1 MNHQPQPADWNL
13 RNSAPPLLAA
23 AAIRLALLTAVL
35 LRSGAA
41 ALTRPDTQSYLL
53 PGRNLLLHGAF
64 ATNGLPELL
73 RTPGYPLFLALA
85 TLTGPIAASLI
96 QILLSVLS
104 VALVARLASQVF
116 ATGPTAGGSAAQW
129 DTAAVR
135 SPRRRQLAPPQVAQ
149 AAIGPTAGGAGA
161 AWIFAFEPLSVLYS
175 ILLLPETLFLFL
187 FLLSLERLTQFLRTQ
202 NLRTL
207 AFAGLALAAA
217 TFVRPVTYY
226 LPIPLALGLS
236 FALRHAPSLRVK
248 APAVLLLTVLPW
260 LALWQLRNRIET
272 GFPGFSAIP
281 TQNLYFYTA
290 AEVTGRLQHQSL
302 AEVQNQLGYTSDQ
315 NFLALHPESARWT
328 QSQRIAFMQAAALC
342 TLRSHPAT
350 ALHAYL
356 AGSLRTA
363 FNPGAAVLLSLF
375 NAPIHE
381 SVFARERDQGPL
393 SAWLWLARDHPLQTA
408 LMAAFTIFLAALYA
422 FAVCG
427 AIRSPAPRS
436 TLCLLLGV
444 SLYFLAVSGGAA
456 GIARLRLP
464 VMPVLCVLA
473 AAGLP
478 RKKPAR

>member
-23 AAIRLALLTAVL
+23 AAIRLALLAAVL

-85 TLTGPIAASLI
+85 TLAGPIAASLI

-104 VALVARLASQVF
+104 VALVARLSVSAVQ
-116 ATGPTAGGSAAQW
+116 ALPGPNAGVSW
-129 DTAAVR
+129 
-135 SPRRRQLAPPQVAQ
+135 PHRRGQLAPPQVAAQ
-149 AAIGPTAGGAGA
+149 AAIGPTAGGAT
-161 AWIFAFEPLSVLYS
+161 WLFAFEPLSAIYS

-236 FALRHAPSLRVK
+236 FALRHAPSLRFK

-272 GFPGFSAIP
+272 GFPGFSAVP

-315 NFLALHPESARWT
+315 NFLALHPESAQWS
-328 QSQRIAFMQAAALC
+328 QAQRIAFMQAEALR
-342 TLRSHPAT
+342 TLRSHPST
-350 ALHAYL
+350 ALRAYL
-356 AGSLRTA
+356 AGTLRTA

-393 SAWLWLARDHPLQTA
+393 SAWFWLARDHPLQTA

-427 AIRSPAPRS
+427 AIRSPAPRAS
-436 TLCLLLGV
+436 LCLLLGV
-444 SLYFLAVSGGAA
+444 ALYFLAVSGGAA